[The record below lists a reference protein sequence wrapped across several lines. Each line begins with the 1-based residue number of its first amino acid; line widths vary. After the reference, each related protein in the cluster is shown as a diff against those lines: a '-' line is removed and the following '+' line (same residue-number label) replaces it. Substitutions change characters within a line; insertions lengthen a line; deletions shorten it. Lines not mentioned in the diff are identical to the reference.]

1 MTDNQQKMHNILA
14 SDVPV
19 WKIEEENQN
28 LHAWLLKVIY
38 LCWPT
43 TVAQVI
49 VLWFKVWEKQV

>member
-14 SDVPV
+14 LDVPV

-28 LHAWLLKVIY
+28 LHAWLLLKVIY

-49 VLWFKVWEKQV
+49 ASVI

>member
-14 SDVPV
+14 LDVPV

-38 LCWPT
+38 LCWLT

-49 VLWFKVWEKQV
+49 ASVI